1 MAEQEK
7 GLAKEEQ
14 ADTWTGQKPGIP
26 RERGDHE
33 GTYMAGSYVSEAYR
47 LEGLNRLVLLL
58 FGYRRNLASFLRLI
72 CTQVLQLYEA
82 MSGKVKSQLNN

>member
-1 MAEQEK
+1 MGHRLGKNRTVGTMAEQEK

-33 GTYMAGSYVSEAYR
+33 GTYTWQGHTC
-47 LEGLNRLVLLL
+47 LKPTGL
-58 FGYRRNLASFLRLI
+58 
-72 CTQVLQLYEA
+72 
-82 MSGKVKSQLNN
+82 KV